1 MSNRINRTL
10 SANLNR
16 LNLGTRS
23 LALVNDANN
32 DKATLRS
39 RHDVHPVYPVV
50 PVRVGFTPVTKKET
64 PTMKPMT
71 SIEMTLISISIRGS
85 LGIMSGLELG
95 TWEPGSTSWKSWTS
109 LDSLQDVSG
118 HATQDCL
125 VVADAPPS
133 LPQVVPVAVDRQRR
147 RSQGQAYGTGKFSVL
162 EGRGTSRLA
171 AATLETSRVRAT
183 RSRTATSLRPSSGP
197 ARPGARDRILTSAA
211 ASS

>member
-16 LNLGTRS
+16 LNLGSRS
-23 LALVNDANN
+23 LASVNDANN

-50 PVRVGFTPVTKKET
+50 PVRVGFTPKTKKEA
-64 PTMKPMT
+64 PTMKPMN

-85 LGIMSGLELG
+85 LGILDGLRLG
-95 TWEPGSTSWKSWTS
+95 SWEPGSTSWTSWTS
-109 LDSLQDVSG
+109 LDSLQG
-118 HATQDCL
+118 RPGLATQDCL

-133 LPQVVPVAVDRQRR
+133 LPPVVPTAVDRQHRR
-147 RSQGQAYGTGKFSVL
+147 AQGQAQGIGGLGVL
-162 EGRGTSRLA
+162 QGRGTSRLA
-171 AATLETSRVRAT
+171 AQTLETSRVRAT
-183 RSRTATSLRPSSGP
+183 RSRTAASLRPSSGP